1 MKRRSNKDGFRARG
15 QKRVALKKRGE
26 ARQKK
31 GKKMKKGRK
40 KIKKSEK
47 NVKIEI

>member
-26 ARQKK
+26 ARKKK

-40 KIKKSEK
+40 KIKKR
-47 NVKIEI
+47 